1 MKADCLENKKFGRLT
16 VIKMVENYVSPS
28 GTTRS
33 QWLCK
38 CDCGNHII
46 TTADKLKNGNTK
58 SCGCLKSDVTT
69 KRNYRHGM
77 RRTRLY
83 RIYSAMVCRCEN
95 KNAINYHSYGG
106 RGITVCDEWRGEKGA
121 ENFIDWAKRSGYDET
136 LTIDRIDV
144 NGNYCP
150 ENCKWSTRLEQG
162 SNRTDNHFITINGET
177 HTISEWSRISGIGV
191 STICQ
196 RIKAGAPEDEAVFRK
211 LYSRKGK
218 I

>member
-1 MKADCLENKKFGRLT
+1 
-16 VIKMVENYVSPS
+16 
-28 GTTRS
+28 
-33 QWLCK
+33 
-38 CDCGNHII
+38 
-46 TTADKLKNGNTK
+46 
-58 SCGCLKSDVTT
+58 
-69 KRNYRHGM
+69 
-77 RRTRLY
+77 
-83 RIYSAMVCRCEN
+83 MVCRCEN